1 MRKLITLLFVGLLVL
16 SCNDSKNE
24 SATENKE
31 TLTDQKSEE
40 KKDLIK
46 LKEKKYTEY
55 YPDGVNVKFKGE
67 IDEKGQRMGRWVH
80 YSLTGKELN
89 SSEYLHDTLHGVSV
103 VRHPNGAIH
112 YVGEYDHGKKVGKW
126 VFRNDDGS
134 VKYEEDYSQ
143 PEEK

>member
-1 MRKLITLLFVGLLVL
+1 MRKLITLLFIGLLVL

-31 TLTDQKSEE
+31 TATDQKSEE

-67 IDEKGQRMGRWVH
+67 IDENTIEKIKPGR
-80 YSLTGKELN
+80 LIGIRE
-89 SSEYLHDTLHGVSV
+89 
-103 VRHPNGAIH
+103 
-112 YVGEYDHGKKVGKW
+112 
-126 VFRNDDGS
+126 
-134 VKYEEDYSQ
+134 
-143 PEEK
+143 

>member
-16 SCNDSKNE
+16 SCNDSQNE
-24 SATENKE
+24 SATE
-31 TLTDQKSEE
+31 EE

-46 LKEKKYTEY
+46 LKDKKYTEF
-55 YPDGVNVKFKGE
+55 YPDGVNVKFKGM
-67 IDEKGQRMGRWVH
+67 IDENGERMGRWVH

-89 SSEYLHDTLHGVSV
+89 SSEYLHGELHGVSV

-112 YVGEYDHGKKVGKW
+112 YVGEYDHGKKIGKW

-134 VKYEEDYSQ
+134 IKYEEDYGQ
-143 PEEK
+143 PEVK